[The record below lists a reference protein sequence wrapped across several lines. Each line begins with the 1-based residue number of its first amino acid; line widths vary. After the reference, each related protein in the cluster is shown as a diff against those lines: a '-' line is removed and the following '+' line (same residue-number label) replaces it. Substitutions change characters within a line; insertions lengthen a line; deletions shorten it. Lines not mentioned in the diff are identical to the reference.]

1 MERLTKTYS
10 DGTHGANDNLP
21 CGENSY
27 TYKGLLLEALGKY
40 EDAEEQGLLLRLPCK
55 VGDTVWVI
63 TSPFNVFEGIEY
75 NENLRDECY
84 ESFISSVT
92 FYKNSVQYR
101 INAKVTNHFISA
113 YYCEQDFGKTV
124 FLTQEE
130 VEQKLKEK
138 EMGIRPLYSNYS
150 TKRIIERLT
159 EYEEA
164 EEQGLVAVLPVP
176 IGTTVYEFEPLNKIV
191 KGCTART
198 VIKYTM
204 YDDSIWF
211 NFADGFM
218 KNIEDFGKTIFLTRE
233 AAEQKLKEYEK

>member
-27 TYKGLLLEALGKY
+27 TYKGLLLESLGKY
-40 EDAEEQGLLLRLPCK
+40 EDLDEQGLLLRLPVK
-55 VGDTVWVI
+55 VGDTVYVLCKNI
-63 TSPFNVFEGIEY
+63 
-75 NENLRDECY
+75 
-84 ESFISSVT
+84 VT
-92 FYKNSVQYR
+92 EKQVYDVQYR
-101 INAKVTNHFISA
+101 GGITYQKGQRWYVNIGGVA
-113 YYCEQDFGKTV
+113 YYEMDFGKTV

-130 VEQKLKEK
+130 AEQKLKEK

-150 TKRIIERLT
+150 TKKIIERLT

-191 KGCTART
+191 KGCTERT
-198 VIKYTM
+198 IIKYIV

-211 NFADGFM
+211 NFADGYM
-218 KNIEDFGKTIFLTRE
+218 KDIKDFGKTVFLTRE
-233 AAEQKLKEYEK
+233 AAEQKLKEMEQKTKDDEES

>member
-40 EDAEEQGLLLRLPCK
+40 EDADEQGLLLRLPCK
-55 VGDTVWVI
+55 VGDTVYVLCKNI
-63 TSPFNVFEGIEY
+63 
-75 NENLRDECY
+75 
-84 ESFISSVT
+84 VT
-92 FYKNSVQYR
+92 EKQVYDVQYR
-101 INAKVTNHFISA
+101 GGITYQKGQRWYVNIGGVA
-113 YYCEQDFGKTV
+113 YYEMDFGKTV

-130 VEQKLKEK
+130 AEQKLKEK

-150 TKRIIERLT
+150 TKKIIERLT

-176 IGTTVYEFEPLNKIV
+176 IGTTVYEFEPLNKID
-191 KGCTART
+191 KGCTERT
-198 VIKYTM
+198 IIKYTM

-218 KNIEDFGKTIFLTRE
+218 KNIKDFGKTIFLTRE
-233 AAEQKLKEYEK
+233 AAEQKLKEMEQKTKDDEES